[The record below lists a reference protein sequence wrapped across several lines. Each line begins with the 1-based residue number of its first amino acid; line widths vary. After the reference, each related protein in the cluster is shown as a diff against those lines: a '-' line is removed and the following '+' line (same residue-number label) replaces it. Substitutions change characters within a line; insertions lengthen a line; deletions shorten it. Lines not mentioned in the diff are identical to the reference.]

1 MKQWPHNGFQYL
13 PDRRR
18 HVTAREQPVTELVEV
33 VHHIFVKL
41 LHRLTINTCCCQRR
55 MKISSSAT

>member
-18 HVTAREQPVTELVEV
+18 HVTAREQPVTELVEA

-41 LHRLTINTCCCQRR
+41 LHRLTINTYCCQRR